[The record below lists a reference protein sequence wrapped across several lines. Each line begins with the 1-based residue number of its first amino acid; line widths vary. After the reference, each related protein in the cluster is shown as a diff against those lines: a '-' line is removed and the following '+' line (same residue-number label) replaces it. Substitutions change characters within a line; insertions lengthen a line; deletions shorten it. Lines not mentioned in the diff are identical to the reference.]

1 MRDPALC
8 LLLGHA
14 ALLPPIGLPP
24 AGLPRRST
32 RAAPAR
38 TAPSRISC
46 ASDSSVD
53 APTANAWTVRVARP
67 SERSAVASLRVEVF
81 TPELTSPYHRHQ
93 QARVFEE
100 TMAGKITLVALRA
113 RAPEVARVGPPV
125 VIGGSADLVI
135 VPEVGLEGSP
145 AAYVTNVCVRPQIQR
160 AGIGSLLM
168 REAEVRRDMRRDV
181 CAEVSRSNPTSRVRD
196 ERPTQCARGREWM
209 R

>member
-1 MRDPALC
+1 MRGSVGRW
-8 LLLGHA
+8 LLGHA
-14 ALLPPIGLPP
+14 ALLPPTGLLP
-24 AGLPRRST
+24 AGLPQQST
-32 RAAPAR
+32 QAAPTR
-38 TAPSRISC
+38 TLPSRILGC
-46 ASDSSVD
+46 ASDSSAD

-81 TPELTSPYHRHQ
+81 TPELVSPYHRHQ

-100 TMAGKITLVALRA
+100 TMSGKITLVALCA

-135 VPEVGLEGSP
+135 VPDVGSEGSP

-168 REAEVRRDMRRDV
+168 REAEVCRDMRRDMRRD
-181 CAEVSRSNPTSRVRD
+181 SRGPI
-196 ERPTQCARGREWM
+196 
-209 R
+209 